1 MTNRKG
7 YEKKVF
13 VTSGIV
19 VVFGR
24 TDRHSKPTTNFSQGK
39 YAEIRIKYL
48 PNINICRYSYASLVG
63 LVVLTTNVL
72 LRLPFATCSPCN
84 YRQVLLYYGVA

>member
-1 MTNRKG
+1 M
-7 YEKKVF
+7 
-13 VTSGIV
+13 TSGIV

-24 TDRHSKPTTNFSQGK
+24 TDRHSKPTTNFSQGN

-48 PNINICRYSYASLVG
+48 PNINTCRYSYASIVG

-72 LRLPFATCSPCN
+72 LRLPFAMCSPCT
-84 YRQVLLYYGVA
+84 YRQV